1 MMGRQMPVHDV
12 ISPLTVLREQLQKML
27 IVNQC
32 NRRCLSS
39 IISFALYQALLHFN
53 EVLGIHKRKDF
64 ENQVMSLNSSLKGK
78 KLRSFYREL
87 GMNIPQ

>member
-39 IISFALYQALLHFN
+39 IISFALYQALLHFK
-53 EVLGIHKRKDF
+53 EVLGIHKKERFRNPSHVIEFLPKRG
-64 ENQVMSLNSSLKGK
+64 EGEKVPIVYYPTLL
-78 KLRSFYREL
+78 L
-87 GMNIPQ
+87 